1 MNNIPPNQKNSL
13 FKLPEMNAKE
23 MMSNTVKSIK
33 NSTSNVSDLSKSV
46 YNNSMSQIQN
56 ITNRPETIIGLIIL
70 ILLAIIVAYIM
81 YNYISTSV
89 FNQSKLVVSST
100 KLPLL
105 CNMENTLEF
114 DRNLTN
120 GNGLKRSF
128 AFWIYIKDMS
138 NSGYKNVLFV
148 GNKEKVEERPLQ
160 IFLDSKKNK
169 MYIRFRKKEES
180 DRGENSDLFSGNTTG
195 NINHFIDTLNRNEQ
209 ISSNFRK
216 YMKQGVC
223 IEYIPIQRWV
233 HIGIVVN
240 DYGNT
245 TGGSISTYV
254 DGELVGIAGNNEELR
269 GLGDSED
276 NHKYDINSLDLG
288 NTTIGQLVI
297 GGKYETDRSQGFPGL
312 LSKFTIWN
320 YDLNDRDIYNDY
332 SEGPIDNFLAKL
344 GLGAYG
350 LRSPIYR
357 IR

>member
-1 MNNIPPNQKNSL
+1 MNNIPPNQKDSL
-13 FKLPEMNAKE
+13 FKLPEINAKD
-23 MMSNTVKSIK
+23 MMNNTVKSIK

-114 DRNLTN
+114 DRSLTN

-138 NSGYKNVLFV
+138 NTGYKNVLFV
-148 GNKEKVEERPLQ
+148 GNKEKIEERPLQ

-169 MYIRFRKKEES
+169 MYIRFRKKEEK
-180 DRGENSDLFSGNTTG
+180 DRLLNSNIFNTTTG
-195 NINHFIDTLNRNEQ
+195 NIDNFINNLNGTEH
-209 ISSNFRK
+209 ISSEFRQ
-216 YMKQGVC
+216 YMQQGVC

-240 DYGNT
+240 DYGNH

-269 GLGDSED
+269 GLGESED
-276 NHKYDINSLDLG
+276 NQKYDINSLDLA
-288 NTTIGQLVI
+288 NTTNGQLVI
-297 GGKYETDRSQGFPGL
+297 GGKYDTDRSPGFPGL